1 MLAFN
6 IESDGKRLVVTGD
19 TVNHYVMS
27 LERPD
32 WHVRFDMDKEK
43 GVATRRRM
51 LDMLATDKVPF
62 AGYHMPFPAI
72 GYVERSGEGFRWM
85 PHTYQLRV

>member
-1 MLAFN
+1 
-6 IESDGKRLVVTGD
+6 
-19 TVNHYVMS
+19 
-27 LERPD
+27 
-32 WHVRFDMDKEK
+32 
-43 GVATRRRM
+43 M
-51 LDMLATDKVPF
+51 LDMLATYKVPF